1 MCNTEAARG
10 GGVKADKFKY
20 LGSTIKTN
28 GNCVR
33 GEEDCTGKV
42 GWAEMSA
49 RGDVG
54 QKDSSKS
61 EGYDVQDDSE
71 SETQLKMLRF
81 SLGATR
87 MYRIRN

>member
-1 MCNTEAARG
+1 MDE
-10 GGVKADKFKY
+10 FKY
-20 LGSTIKTN
+20 LGVNHPKQ
-28 GNCVR
+28 
-33 GEEDCTGKV
+33 CTGCKMDEEERAGRLV
-42 GWAEMSA
+42 LVETTFS
-49 RGDVG
+49 GDLG

-71 SETQLKMLRF
+71 SETQLKMLRS